1 MPAPV
6 NINPVNIS
14 IDTASIAST
23 IPQAPPPF
31 TPQPPVLPDP
41 GPVSETAAPQTS
53 SSSPAQV
60 TKEQLQAQ
68 LDAALKNSGIK
79 TEIENERSGL
89 VIVRFVQAD
98 TGQLI
103 LQMPPQGV
111 LDLVADLEKQIE
123 ANQSPLAGQIVDTK
137 V

>member
-1 MPAPV
+1 MPA
-6 NINPVNIS
+6 PVNIS
-14 IDTASIAST
+14 IDTTSIAST
-23 IPQAPPPF
+23 IAQAPPPF
-31 TPQPPVLPDP
+31 TPQAPVLPSP
-41 GPVSETAAPQTS
+41 PPAPPIAP
-53 SSSPAQV
+53 SPASSGQPQV

-68 LDAALKNSGIK
+68 LDQALKNSGIK

-111 LDLVADLEKQIE
+111 LDLVADLEKQME
-123 ANQSPLAGQIVDTK
+123 ANQSPLSGQIVDTK

>member
-1 MPAPV
+1 M
-6 NINPVNIS
+6 
-14 IDTASIAST
+14 DTTNIASVAQVPPIP
-23 IPQAPPPF
+23 IPQASADPVPSPTPP
-31 TPQPPVLPDP
+31 QAIQSAV
-41 GPVSETAAPQTS
+41 AS
-53 SSSPAQV
+53 STSPA

-111 LDLVADLEKQIE
+111 LDLVADLEKQME
-123 ANQSPLAGQIVDTK
+123 ANQPPLAGQIVDTK

>member
-1 MPAPV
+1 MPTPV
-6 NINPVNIS
+6 NLS
-14 IDTASIAST
+14 IDTSSIASIA
-23 IPQAPPPF
+23 PQAL
-31 TPQPPVLPDP
+31 PPVASAPVPLP
-41 GPVSETAAPQTS
+41 APPQAIQSAVASSTS
-53 SSSPAQV
+53 HA

-111 LDLVADLEKQIE
+111 LDLVAGLEKQIE
-123 ANQSPLAGQIVDTK
+123 TEESPLAGKIVDTK

>member
-6 NINPVNIS
+6 NPVIEPS
-14 IDTASIAST
+14 SVAGIGA
-23 IPQAPPPF
+23 QAPIPAAFPSPP
-31 TPQPPVLPDP
+31 PPAAEAGVAA
-41 GPVSETAAPQTS
+41 AAP
-53 SSSPAQV
+53 SPA

-68 LDAALKNSGIK
+68 LDEALKNSGIK

-103 LQMPPQGV
+103 LQMPPKGV
-111 LDLVADLEKQIE
+111 LDLVAEVEKQLE
-123 ANQSPLAGQIVDTK
+123 SEQAPFAGQIVDTK